1 MFYLVNVS
9 DLVKIASNK
18 IPNDEIYDRMI
29 HASVRRWGRLIELVT
44 RTLATVASSGRAQ
57 LEISDFVLTFQQWT
71 GAVPSTDVF

>member
-1 MFYLVNVS
+1 MIYLVNFS

-18 IPNDEIYDRMI
+18 IRNDEIYDRMI
-29 HASVRRWGRLIELVT
+29 DASVRRWGRLIELVT
-44 RTLATVASSGRAQ
+44 LTLATVASSGRAQ